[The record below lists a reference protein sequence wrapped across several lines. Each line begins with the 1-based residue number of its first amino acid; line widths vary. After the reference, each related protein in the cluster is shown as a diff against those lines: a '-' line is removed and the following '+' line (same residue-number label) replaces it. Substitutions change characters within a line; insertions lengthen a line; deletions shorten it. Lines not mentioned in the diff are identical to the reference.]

1 MSEQESPPD
10 PPTLKPIN
18 DSKPPGRFLKPRKV
32 EDELL
37 EKSPLQLGSEPLQCL
52 LSDNGVHRLPL
63 VAPDTLA
70 GASLSGVGRRTSVLF
85 KKAKNG
91 VQLPRSPEGAL
102 ENGDDRGAVGS
113 PASPASIDEERH
125 SRKRPRSRSCSE
137 SEGERSP
144 QQEEETGDPAC
155 DLSRD
160 FISAFLLCLASQH
173 PPPKWPL
180 QMPLVALRAP

>member
-1 MSEQESPPD
+1 M
-10 PPTLKPIN
+10 
-18 DSKPPGRFLKPRKV
+18 
-32 EDELL
+32 
-37 EKSPLQLGSEPLQCL
+37 QCL
-52 LSDNGVHRLPL
+52 LSDNGIHRLPL
-63 VAPDTLA
+63 VAPDTPA

-102 ENGDDRGAVGS
+102 ENGDDRGTVGSPGS
-113 PASPASIDEERH
+113 PASPASIEEEQH

-144 QQEEETGDPAC
+144 PQEEETGDLTC

-160 FISAFLLCLASQH
+160 FASAFLLCLASQR

-180 QMPLVALRAP
+180 QMPVVALRAP